1 MKLIHFAACAALAL
15 LASPATSS
23 PSQVPASAAAEAA
36 DLAHVREVLTQLVN
50 EVIAGHVNYESM
62 TPEMAAIAR
71 PEEAT
76 VHQNFLKFGALKSLE
91 FNARQGE
98 AYIFTAKFENG
109 ETVCRI
115 RLDAAGKIAGVRL
128 G

>member
-1 MKLIHFAACAALAL
+1 MKCIHFAAYAALL
-15 LASPATSS
+15 LASPVTSAA
-23 PSQVPASAAAEAA
+23 QVPPASAAAEAV
-36 DLAHVREVLTQLVN
+36 DLAHVREVLTQLIN

-62 TPEMAAIAR
+62 TPEMAAIAQ

-98 AYIFTAKFENG
+98 AYKFTAQFENG

-128 G
+128 A